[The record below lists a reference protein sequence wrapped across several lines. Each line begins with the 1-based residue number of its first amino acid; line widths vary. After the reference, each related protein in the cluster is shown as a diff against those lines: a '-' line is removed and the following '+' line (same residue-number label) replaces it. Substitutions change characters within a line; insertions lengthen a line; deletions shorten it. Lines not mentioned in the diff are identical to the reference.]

1 MNTHAQVEALRSSI
15 RDVPDFPKPG
25 IVFKDI
31 TTLLRDPVLL
41 RRSLDL
47 MTVMCGDLPVDK
59 VVAIESRGF
68 ILGGALADRLGAGF
82 VPVRKPGKLP
92 WKSRSASYELEY
104 GTDTLEM
111 HEDAVGP
118 ADRVLVV
125 DDVIA
130 TGGTARAVG
139 DLCEALGASVTG
151 FAFLVEL
158 GFLKGRD
165 PPRRPRGPQPDP
177 VLSVVLIYAVR
188 IRLGLA
194 PVAQLDRARA
204 S

>member
-1 MNTHAQVEALRSSI
+1 MNIDAQLAVLKSSI

-31 TTLLRDPVLL
+31 TTLLGDPVLL
-41 RRSLDL
+41 RRALDL
-47 MTVMCGDLPVDK
+47 LTVLCGDLPVDK

-92 WKSRSASYELEY
+92 WRSRRATYDLEY
-104 GTDTLEM
+104 GNDTLEM
-111 HEDAVGP
+111 HEDAVGS

-130 TGGTARAVG
+130 TGGTARAAG
-139 DLCEALGASVTG
+139 DLAEALGASVSG
-151 FAFLVEL
+151 FVFLVEL
-158 GFLKGRD
+158 GFLKGRE
-165 PPRRPRGPQPDP
+165 RLQGREVR
-177 VLSVVLIYAVR
+177 SLIRY
-188 IRLGLA
+188 
-194 PVAQLDRARA
+194 
-204 S
+204 

>member
-1 MNTHAQVEALRSSI
+1 MDIDAQVSGLKAAI

-31 TTLLRDPVLL
+31 TTLLQDPALL
-41 RRSLDL
+41 RRALDL

-130 TGGTARAVG
+130 TGGTARAVA
-139 DLCEALGASVTG
+139 DLTEALGASVSG

-158 GFLKGRD
+158 GFLKGRERLPGRD
-165 PPRRPRGPQPDP
+165 VR
-177 VLSVVLIYAVR
+177 SLIR
-188 IRLGLA
+188 F
-194 PVAQLDRARA
+194 
-204 S
+204 

>member
-1 MNTHAQVEALRSSI
+1 MDFDGQVASLRAAI

-31 TTLLRDPVLL
+31 TTLLRDEVLF
-41 RRSLDL
+41 RRALDL
-47 MTVMCGDLPVDK
+47 MSVMCGDLAVDT

-68 ILGGALADRLGAGF
+68 ILGGALALRLGAGF

-92 WKSRSASYELEY
+92 WKARRASYQLEY
-104 GTDTLEM
+104 GSDSLEI
-111 HEDAVGP
+111 HEDALEPGER
-118 ADRVLVV
+118 ALVV

-139 DLCEALGASVTG
+139 ELVASLGATVVG

-158 GFLKGRD
+158 GFLDGRAKLAG
-165 PPRRPRGPQPDP
+165 REIR
-177 VLSVVLIYAVR
+177 SLIRY
-188 IRLGLA
+188 
-194 PVAQLDRARA
+194 
-204 S
+204 